1 MLQRVLK
8 RQDVNAKFK
17 GLNGKHIIYLL
28 LKLMKLHQ
36 LLMIKEYN
44 LF

>member
-8 RQDVNAKFK
+8 RQDVNANFK
-17 GLNGKHIIYLL
+17 GLNGKHI